1 MLKRTLL
8 AAIATCAVTLPAA
21 AQEAYTIGLTG
32 AMTGPAAGTLGP
44 AVEGLRLYIDKLNAS
59 GGINGRKVNLILQ
72 DDSAEPSKAAANVK
86 KLLSQDNVPV
96 LVNASLSSTYAP
108 MLAETKRAGVPVL
121 FMGAVC
127 PKEVLPPNADPLQFC
142 STGFAQTYDSN
153 AALAYVKSIAKGDVK
168 VGYAAMAI
176 PISRSEIDF
185 ASAEAEKMGF
195 KTVAKE
201 VIPPPTPDYTPFA
214 TKIKDAGANW
224 AFSWAPWVTRRCE
237 TFEALRRLGLAG
249 RLSHY
254 RASGSRRRIAAAEG
268 SEILRDGRQ
277 CLLQRRLPIHKE
289 ITEAAKT
296 GGAKYPGQPDD
307 RRLARRAGAGS
318 GAAQGAGWP
327 ATPEKIA
334 AAMADLKVDT
344 KGLRGVP
351 MVWTKDNHFRTQ
363 QAYRV
368 YRWDGDKIVV
378 QRDWLTYD
386 VGSDRREM
394 SASIVPGFGFFPVP
408 GFPRLHSMT
417 SLAHGCA

>member
-1 MLKRTLL
+1 MLKQTLL
-8 AAIATCAVTLPAA
+8 AAIATAAIALPAA
-21 AQEAYTIGLTG
+21 AQESYVIGLTG

-44 AVEGLRLYIDKLNAS
+44 AVEGLRLYIDKLNAA

-96 LVNASLSSTYAP
+96 LVNSSLSSTYAP

-153 AALAYVKSIAKGDVK
+153 AALAYVKSIAKGPVN

-185 ASAEAEKMGF
+185 AAAEAEKMGF

-201 VIPPPTPDYTPFA
+201 VIPPPTPDYTPYA

-224 AFSWAPWVTRRCE
+224 AFSWAPWVTEVR
-237 TFEALRRLGLAG
+237 TFEALRRLDWQGEYLT
-249 RLSHY
+249 
-254 RASGSRRRIAAAEG
+254 IAHLEAEG
-268 SEILRDGRQ
+268 ELPRLKDPKFYVMGANSFFADD
-277 CLLQRRLPIHKE
+277 LPIHKE
-289 ITEAAKT
+289 IIEAAKT
-296 GGAKYPGQPDD
+296 GGAKYPANQMTEGWLGG
-307 RRLARRAGAGS
+307 LALE
-318 GAAQGAGWP
+318 AALRKAGWP
-327 ATPEKIA
+327 ATNEKIA
-334 AAMADLKVDT
+334 AALSDLKVDT

-368 YRWDGDKIVV
+368 YRWDGGKIVV

-386 VGSDRREM
+386 VK
-394 SASIVPGFGFFPVP
+394 
-408 GFPRLHSMT
+408 
-417 SLAHGCA
+417 

>member
-1 MLKRTLL
+1 MLKRSLMG
-8 AAIATCAVTLPAA
+8 AIAALTIALPAS
-21 AQEAYTIGLTG
+21 AQDAYTIGLTG

-44 AVEGLRLYIDKLNAS
+44 AVEGLRLYIDKLNAA
-59 GGINGRKVNLILQ
+59 GGIDGRKVNLILQ

-127 PKEVLPPNADPLQFC
+127 PKEVLPPNPDPLQFC
-142 STGFAQTYDSN
+142 STGFAQTYDSR
-153 AALAYVKSIAKGDVK
+153 AALEYVKSVAKGPVN

-176 PISRSEIDF
+176 PISRGEIDF
-185 ASAEAEKMGF
+185 AAAEAEKMGF

-224 AFSWAPWVTRRCE
+224 AFSWAPWVTEIR
-237 TFEALRRLGLAG
+237 TFEALRRLGWDGQYLT
-249 RLSHY
+249 
-254 RASGSRRRIAAAEG
+254 IAHLEAEG
-268 SEILRDGRQ
+268 ELPRVKDPKFYVMGANAFYSDG
-277 CLLQRRLPIHKE
+277 LPIHKE
-289 ITEAAKT
+289 IEAAAKA
-296 GGAKYPGQPDD
+296 GGAKYPANQMTEGWLGG
-307 RRLARRAGAGS
+307 LALE
-318 GAAQGAGWP
+318 AALRKAGWP
-327 ATPEKIA
+327 ATKEKIA
-334 AAMADLKVDT
+334 AAMSDLKVDT

-368 YRWDGDKIVV
+368 YHWDGNKIAIL
-378 QRDWLTYD
+378 QDWKVYD
-386 VGSDRREM
+386 VGK
-394 SASIVPGFGFFPVP
+394 
-408 GFPRLHSMT
+408 
-417 SLAHGCA
+417 

>member
-8 AAIATCAVTLPAA
+8 AAIATIAIALPAA
-21 AQEAYTIGLTG
+21 AQETYTIGLTG

-72 DDSAEPSKAAANVK
+72 DNSAEPSKAAANVK

-96 LVNASLSSTYAP
+96 LVNSSLSSTYAP

-153 AALAYVKSIAKGDVK
+153 AALAYVKSIAKGEVK

-185 ASAEAEKMGF
+185 AAGEAEKMGF

-224 AFSWAPWVTRRCE
+224 AFSWAPWVTEVR
-237 TFEALRRLGLAG
+237 TFEALRRLDWQGEYLT
-249 RLSHY
+249 
-254 RASGSRRRIAAAEG
+254 IAHLEAEGELPRAEG
-268 SEILRDGRQ
+268 SEILCDGREFV
-277 CLLQRRLPIHKE
+277 LRRRSADPQGDHRSRE
-289 ITEAAKT
+289 
-296 GGAKYPGQPDD
+296 GGRRQISGEPND
-307 RRLARRAGAGS
+307 RRLARRARARSGPCARPAGRRHRRRS
-318 GAAQGAGWP
+318 RRPCPISRSTPRVCAACRWCGPRTITSAPSRPIASIAGT
-327 ATPEKIA
+327 ASKIA
-334 AAMADLKVDT
+334 
-344 KGLRGVP
+344 
-351 MVWTKDNHFRTQ
+351 
-363 QAYRV
+363 
-368 YRWDGDKIVV
+368 V

-386 VGSDRREM
+386 VK
-394 SASIVPGFGFFPVP
+394 
-408 GFPRLHSMT
+408 
-417 SLAHGCA
+417 

>member
-1 MLKRTLL
+1 
-8 AAIATCAVTLPAA
+8 
-21 AQEAYTIGLTG
+21 
-32 AMTGPAAGTLGP
+32 MTGPAAGTLGP

-96 LVNASLSSTYAP
+96 LVNSSLSSTYAP

-153 AALAYVKSIAKGDVK
+153 AALAYVKSIAKGEVK

-185 ASAEAEKMGF
+185 AAAEAEKMGF

-224 AFSWAPWVTRRCE
+224 AFSWAPWVTEVR
-237 TFEALRRLGLAG
+237 TFEALRRLDWQGEYLT
-249 RLSHY
+249 
-254 RASGSRRRIAAAEG
+254 IAHLEAEG
-268 SEILRDGRQ
+268 ELPRLKDPKFYVMGANSFFADG
-277 CLLQRRLPIHKE
+277 LPIHKE
-289 ITEAAKT
+289 IIEAAKA
-296 GGAKYPGQPDD
+296 GGAKYPANQMTEGWLGG
-307 RRLARRAGAGS
+307 LALE
-318 GAAQGAGWP
+318 AALRKAGWP
-327 ATPEKIA
+327 ATSEKIA
-334 AAMADLKVDT
+334 AALSDLKVDT

-386 VGSDRREM
+386 VK
-394 SASIVPGFGFFPVP
+394 
-408 GFPRLHSMT
+408 
-417 SLAHGCA
+417 